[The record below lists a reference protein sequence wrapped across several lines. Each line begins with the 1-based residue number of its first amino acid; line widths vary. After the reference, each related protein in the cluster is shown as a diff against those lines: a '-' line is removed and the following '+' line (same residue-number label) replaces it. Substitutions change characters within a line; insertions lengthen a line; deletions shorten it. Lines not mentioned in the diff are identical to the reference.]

1 MIGYA
6 KYFDDI
12 KTMSFRVIDKELV
25 KKYTKAWG
33 KK

>member
-25 KKYTKAWG
+25 KKYTKTWG
-33 KK
+33 EK